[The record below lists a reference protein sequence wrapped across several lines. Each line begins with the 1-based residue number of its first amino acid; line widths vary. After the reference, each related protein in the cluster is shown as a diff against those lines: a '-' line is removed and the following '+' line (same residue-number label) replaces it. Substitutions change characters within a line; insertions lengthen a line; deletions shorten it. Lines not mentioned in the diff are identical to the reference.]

1 MAGNIFGRIFRITTF
16 GESHGK
22 AVGVIVDG
30 VPSLI
35 ELDESDIQ
43 LDLNRRRPGQ
53 SSITTS
59 RAEEDK
65 VEILSGIFEGKT
77 TGTPVAM
84 LVYNKDQRSKDYDD
98 IKDLFRPGHA
108 DYTYFKKYGIRDYR
122 GGGRASSRE
131 TIGRVCGGAIAKKI
145 LKQLNINIIGYVK
158 QIGNIKAENYDFG
171 EIENNPVRC
180 PDIKKAKEM
189 FDYVLAIK
197 EKGDSIGGIVEVVIK
212 NVPPGVGEPVFDRL
226 NAEISKAIMSI
237 PAVKGIQFGV
247 GFDCVNKLG
256 SELHDE
262 LTEEGFATNNAGGTL
277 GGLSS
282 GQDIVFSFVVKPPSS
297 ILIPRRTIDVYG
309 KEREISTKGRH
320 DPCVA
325 PRVVPVAE
333 AMTAIVVVDMLMIHK
348 ARKIL

>member
-1 MAGNIFGRIFRITTF
+1 
-16 GESHGK
+16 
-22 AVGVIVDG
+22 
-30 VPSLI
+30 
-35 ELDESDIQ
+35 
-43 LDLNRRRPGQ
+43 
-53 SSITTS
+53 
-59 RAEEDK
+59 
-65 VEILSGIFEGKT
+65 
-77 TGTPVAM
+77 
-84 LVYNKDQRSKDYDD
+84 
-98 IKDLFRPGHA
+98 
-108 DYTYFKKYGIRDYR
+108 
-122 GGGRASSRE
+122 
-131 TIGRVCGGAIAKKI
+131 
-145 LKQLNINIIGYVK
+145 
-158 QIGNIKAENYDFG
+158 
-171 EIENNPVRC
+171 
-180 PDIKKAKEM
+180 
-189 FDYVLAIK
+189 
-197 EKGDSIGGIVEVVIK
+197 
-212 NVPPGVGEPVFDRL
+212 
-226 NAEISKAIMSI
+226 MSI

>member
-1 MAGNIFGRIFRITTF
+1 MAGNSFGRIFRITTF

-22 AVGVIVDG
+22 AVGVVVDG

-35 ELDESDIQ
+35 ELNENDIQ
-43 LDLNRRRPGQ
+43 IDLDRRRPGQ

-77 TGTPVAM
+77 TGTPIAM
-84 LVYNKDQRSKDYDD
+84 LVYNKDQRSRDYDG

-145 LKQLNINIIGYVK
+145 LKQVKINITGYVK
-158 QIGNIKAENYDFG
+158 QIGNIKVENYDFSV
-171 EIENNPVRC
+171 IEKNPARC
-180 PDIKKAKEM
+180 PDINKAKEM
-189 FDYVLAIK
+189 LEYILTIK
-197 EKGDSIGGIVEVVIK
+197 EKGDSVGGIVEIVIK
-212 NVPPGVGEPVFDRL
+212 GIPLGIGEPVFDKL
-226 NAEISKAIMSI
+226 TAEISKAIMSI
-237 PAVKGIQFGV
+237 PAVKGIQFGA

-262 LTEEGFATNNAGGTL
+262 LTEEGFATNNTGGTL

-282 GQDIVFSFVVKPPSS
+282 GQDIVFNFVVKPPSS
-297 ILIPRRTIDVYG
+297 ILIPKRTIDIYG
-309 KEREISTKGRH
+309 KETEIFTKGRH

-333 AMTAIVVVDMLMIHK
+333 AMAAIVVLDLLMIHK

>member
-1 MAGNIFGRIFRITTF
+1 MAGNSFGRIFRITTF

-22 AVGVIVDG
+22 AVGVVVDG

-35 ELDESDIQ
+35 ELNENDIQ
-43 LDLNRRRPGQ
+43 IDLDRRRPGQ

-77 TGTPVAM
+77 TGTPIAM
-84 LVYNKDQRSKDYDD
+84 LVYNKDQRSRDYDG

-145 LKQLNINIIGYVK
+145 LKQVKINITGYVK
-158 QIGNIKAENYDFG
+158 QIGNIKVENYDFSV
-171 EIENNPVRC
+171 IEKNPARC
-180 PDIKKAKEM
+180 PDINKAKEM
-189 FDYVLAIK
+189 LEYILTIK
-197 EKGDSIGGIVEVVIK
+197 EKGDSVGGIVEIVIK
-212 NVPPGVGEPVFDRL
+212 GIPIGIGEPVFDKL
-226 NAEISKAIMSI
+226 TAEISKAIMSI
-237 PAVKGIQFGV
+237 PAVKGIQFGA

-262 LTEEGFATNNAGGTL
+262 LTEEGFATNNTGGTL

-282 GQDIVFSFVVKPPSS
+282 GQDIVFNFVVKPPSS
-297 ILIPRRTIDVYG
+297 ILIPKRTIDIYG
-309 KEREISTKGRH
+309 KETEIFTKGRH

-333 AMTAIVVVDMLMIHK
+333 AMAAIVVLDLLMIHK

>member
-1 MAGNIFGRIFRITTF
+1 MAGNTFGRIFRITTF

-59 RAEEDK
+59 RAEEDN

-108 DYTYFKKYGIRDYR
+108 DYTYFKKYAIRDYR

-145 LKQLNINIIGYVK
+145 LKQLNISIIGYVK

-180 PDIKKAKEM
+180 PDIKKAREC
-189 FDYVLAIK
+189 L
-197 EKGDSIGGIVEVVIK
+197 
-212 NVPPGVGEPVFDRL
+212 
-226 NAEISKAIMSI
+226 IM
-237 PAVKGIQFGV
+237 
-247 GFDCVNKLG
+247 C
-256 SELHDE
+256 
-262 LTEEGFATNNAGGTL
+262 
-277 GGLSS
+277 
-282 GQDIVFSFVVKPPSS
+282 
-297 ILIPRRTIDVYG
+297 
-309 KEREISTKGRH
+309 
-320 DPCVA
+320 
-325 PRVVPVAE
+325 
-333 AMTAIVVVDMLMIHK
+333 
-348 ARKIL
+348 